1 MKEKLRRILAQMFLT
16 HLGRLFFVA
25 APLIIIGGL
34 MSPYGT
40 IGEYIDYKKDVT
52 VFDWMMYLGALI
64 LVVEFFWMMFY
75 AVKNTIGDIK
85 EWWKRKK
92 DGK

>member
-1 MKEKLRRILAQMFLT
+1 MKEKLRKILAQMFLT

-25 APLIIIGGL
+25 APLMLIGGL
-34 MSPYGT
+34 MSPYGS
-40 IGEYIDYKKDVT
+40 IGQYLDYKKDFTGWDV
-52 VFDWMMYLGALI
+52 MMIIGAGI
-64 LVVEFFWMMFY
+64 LVVEFFWMMYY

-92 DGK
+92 K